1 MNYIRFNVETWQRK
15 EHYHVYNEQI
25 NCGFS
30 ITTKIDITLLRSFIQ
45 SHGYRF
51 YPTMIYLLSSL
62 VNAHDEF
69 RLSKKDNDLILWNKV
84 NPNFT
89 IFHNETETFS
99 SLWCDYSDN
108 IQDFMKNYNHQLNL
122 YKDDYNLAP
131 QPSQIENIFYISSLP
146 WVSFDGFNL
155 NIADIANN
163 FAPIF
168 TMGKFYHEGD
178 KVLLPLAIQVHHAVC
193 DGFHVGRFVNELQK
207 LCNELTN

>member
-30 ITTKIDITLLRSFIQ
+30 ITTKIDITLLRRFIQ

-131 QPSQIENIFYISSLP
+131 QPNQIENIFYISSLP